1 MKSAGI
7 PDGAVE
13 QKSRGDPDR
22 PHAKVRT
29 GAVEE
34 RHGDQNV
41 ARVRRPSTG
50 LAGWSPS
57 VRWGTYFVRNSGTVA
72 GTFEVYIGE
81 WVASPNSLFT
91 GRSDFDG
98 DEGVTHVFYGEDVT
112 DRTYGPPVENG
123 TVLNS
128 TELAPGDDSGS
139 VAFGSAAG
147 SVGSVSVSGAVGS
160 EFGSALGSGDPAPA
174 DRDCVTA
181 GS

>member
-57 VRWGTYFVRNSGTVA
+57 VRWGTYFVRNSGTAA

-128 TELAPGDDSGS
+128 TELAPGIS
-139 VAFGSAAG
+139 VKITPFSFNSSLIVA
-147 SVGSVSVSGAVGS
+147 
-160 EFGSALGSGDPAPA
+160 
-174 DRDCVTA
+174 
-181 GS
+181 